1 MTLLDLCEPLIQYVC
16 RLNRSGRKG
25 GSFEP
30 SRVRAEIDAMFEDM
44 RSKASADPNL
54 TSQYDKIEMPLIF
67 FVDFMIKE
75 SALSFARDWKEIA
88 YEHNELAGDEKFFD
102 LLDETLADPSQA
114 ATERLAVYYTCIGLG
129 FTGWYTGQPEYL
141 RKKQL
146 ETSARIRAMM
156 DVDEASR
163 ICPEA
168 YEHVDTSDLVQPPG
182 MKLLGIFIALI
193 GMTVVMFVANF
204 FLFKTTASELQAALR
219 KIIAR
224 DSITPPPAVVIPG
237 AVAPTAKPKPA
248 PKPGPT
254 TQPTSSPTTKET
266 S

>member
-1 MTLLDLCEPLIQYVC
+1 MTLLELCEPLFQQVC

-25 GSFEP
+25 GSYEP
-30 SRVRAEIDAMFEDM
+30 SRVRSEIDALFEDM
-44 RSKASADPNL
+44 RAKAAANANL
-54 TSQYDKIEMPLIF
+54 VSQYEKIEMPLIF

-75 SALSFARDWKEIA
+75 SALPFAHQWKEMA

-114 ATERLAVYYTCIGLG
+114 ATERLVVFYTAIGLG

-146 ETSARIRAMM
+146 EISARTRGMM
-156 DVDEASR
+156 DVDEAAR

-168 YEHVDTSDLVQPPG
+168 YENVDSSDLVQPPG
-182 MKLLGIFIALI
+182 VKLLGIFIGLI

-204 FLFKTTASELQAALR
+204 FLFRTTASDLQAALQ
-219 KIIAR
+219 KIIDREAT
-224 DSITPPPAVVIPG
+224 SPPA
-237 AVAPTAKPKPA
+237 AYVAPA
-248 PKPGPT
+248 GPT
-254 TQPTSSPTTKET
+254 TKDAAKE
-266 S
+266 

>member
-1 MTLLDLCEPLIQYVC
+1 MTLLELCEPLFQYIC

-30 SRVRAEIDAMFEDM
+30 SRVRSEIDDIFDSM

-54 TSQYDKIEMPLIF
+54 TSQFEKVEMPLVF

-75 SALSFARDWKEIA
+75 SSLPFARQWQEIA

-114 ATERLAVYYTCIGLG
+114 ATDRLAIYYVCLGLG

-146 ETSARIRAMM
+146 EICARTRGIM
-156 DVDEASR
+156 DVDGAAR

-193 GMTVVMFVANF
+193 GMTVVVFVANF
-204 FLFKTTASELQAALR
+204 LVYSTTSSDLQAALR
-219 KIIAR
+219 EVIAHDEAAPVAAAR
-224 DSITPPPAVVIPG
+224 IGGETPETPETPATP
-237 AVAPTAKPKPA
+237 ATPATAPSEDDDNS
-248 PKPGPT
+248 G
-254 TQPTSSPTTKET
+254 SD
-266 S
+266 